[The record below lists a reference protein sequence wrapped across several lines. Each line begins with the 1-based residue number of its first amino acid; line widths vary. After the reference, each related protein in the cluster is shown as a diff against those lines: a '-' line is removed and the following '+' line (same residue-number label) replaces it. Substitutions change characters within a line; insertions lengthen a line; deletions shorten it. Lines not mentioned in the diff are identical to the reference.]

1 MEKNINLIN
10 DECEYTLNAKLV
22 AINEEKKMELFEDE
36 SGIENNGCNTHQLKA
51 FFPEFD
57 FDFYKEYFVKINDV
71 FFNGDTLDDYI
82 NQNME

>member
-1 MEKNINLIN
+1 MEQDVNLIN
-10 DECEYTLNAKLV
+10 DECEYTLKAKLV

-36 SGIENNGCNTHQLKA
+36 SGIENDGCNTHQLKA

-57 FDFYKEYFVKINDV
+57 FDFYKQYFVKINDI
-71 FFNGDTLDDYI
+71 FFNGDALDEYI